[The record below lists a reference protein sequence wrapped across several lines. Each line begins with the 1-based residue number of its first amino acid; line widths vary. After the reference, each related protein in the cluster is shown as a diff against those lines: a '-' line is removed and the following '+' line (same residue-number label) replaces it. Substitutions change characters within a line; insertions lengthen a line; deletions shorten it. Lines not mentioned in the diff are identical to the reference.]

1 MSEVLFC
8 AAILMMFVTLFAVS
22 RDRNRFRDRA
32 NEAEFKLSLARI
44 EIAHLKEKLE
54 AKNEAS

>member
-1 MSEVLFC
+1 MSDVLFC
-8 AAILMMFVTLFAVS
+8 AALLLMFVTLFNLS
-22 RDRNRFRDRA
+22 RQRNLFRDRA

-54 AKNEAS
+54 VKND

>member
-1 MSEVLFC
+1 MSDILFC
-8 AAILMMFVTLFAVS
+8 AALLMMFITLVALS
-22 RDRNRFRDRA
+22 RERNRLRDRA

-54 AKNEAS
+54 VTNG

>member
-1 MSEVLFC
+1 MSDILFC
-8 AAILMMFVTLFAVS
+8 AALLMMFITLVALS
-22 RDRNRFRDRA
+22 RERNRLRDRA

-54 AKNEAS
+54 ATNG